1 MLDSNVISLNERRKL
16 KELKETE
23 KEFKGYLKSLKQDQL
38 QFEANYIIEKIN
50 EENLSD
56 EFLLKSA
63 LLMDELAMRINV
75 ENMANTINKFA
86 LNLRSKVRSNQLLN

>member
-1 MLDSNVISLNERRKL
+1 VLDSNVISLNERRKL